1 MQYNSEN
8 LNPNLSIS
16 ANRKSFSCF
25 ILFIAFFILS
35 PRGFGQLTDLPFQH
49 GEKLQYRVS
58 YNWEFI
64 WVDAGKVEFE
74 VKEISFDGQPAF
86 HFKSFGR
93 SLTAYDWIY
102 KVRDSFES
110 MALAESL
117 QPIWYLRNTSEGS
130 YKVNNRL
137 DFDAKNGVIVAS
149 SENSSQTISS
159 DTLKYDPNIFDLQT
173 AVYYARSLNF
183 SKLHE
188 GDKIPI
194 PVIIDG
200 EVYDLHG
207 KYHGI
212 ELIENYDGEI
222 YRCYHFSATL
232 VGGTIFNEGETADI
246 WVTSDKNKIPILVEA
261 KILIGSVKAY
271 FVKASKLKYPVE
283 ALVE

>member
-1 MQYNSEN
+1 MKYTSKI
-8 LNPNLSIS
+8 LKFKTILSGKRTPFFFFF
-16 ANRKSFSCF
+16 NF
-25 ILFIAFFILS
+25 ILFFIVALQS
-35 PRGFGQLTDLPFQH
+35 FGQRNDLPFQYN
-49 GEKLQYRVS
+49 EKLSYRVS
-58 YNWEFI
+58 YNWEFV

-74 VKEISFDGQPAF
+74 VKEIHHDGRPAF

-93 SLTAYDWIY
+93 SLTAYDWVY
-102 KVRDSFES
+102 KVRDNFES
-110 MALAESL
+110 VAYAENL

-137 DFDAKNGVIVAS
+137 DFDAESGTIITSVKNS
-149 SENSSQTISS
+149 RQTIIR
-159 DTLKYDPNIFDLQT
+159 DTLDYDPNIFDLQT

-183 SKLHE
+183 SELHE
-188 GDKIPI
+188 GDEIPI

-200 EVYDLHG
+200 EIYDLQG

-222 YRCYHFSATL
+222 YRCYHFSAML
-232 VGGTIFNEGETADI
+232 VGGTIFNEGETADV
-246 WVTSDKNKIPILVEA
+246 WVTCDKNKIPILVQA

-271 FVKASKLKYPVE
+271 FVKASNLKYPAE

>member
-8 LNPNLSIS
+8 SNPNFSFPG
-16 ANRKSFSCF
+16 NRNPFSCF
-25 ILFIAFFILS
+25 ILFIFLFITSLQS
-35 PRGFGQLTDLPFQH
+35 FGQLNNLPFQH

-74 VKEISFDGQPAF
+74 VTEISFDGRPAF

-110 MALAESL
+110 VADAEIL
-117 QPIWYLRNTSEGS
+117 RPIWYLRNTSEGS

-137 DFDAKNGVIVAS
+137 DFDAEKGMIIS
-149 SENSSQTISS
+149 TSENTRQTISC
-159 DTLKYDPNIFDLQT
+159 DTLNYDPSIFDLQT

-183 SKLHE
+183 AKLIE

-194 PVIIDG
+194 PVIIDR

-212 ELIENYDGEI
+212 ELIQNYDGEI

-246 WVTSDKNKIPILVEA
+246 WVTCDKNKIPILVEA
-261 KILIGSVKAY
+261 KILVGSVKAY
-271 FVKASKLKYPVE
+271 FVNASNLKYPVE